1 MYSKKEWNHFIVQ
14 LKSMNKTENL
24 RMSKAKHK
32 PFQWI
37 DGETADRITS
47 LNLKDYRAYLKKELK
62 QWKKNPK
69 SDANPDGYWMHPE
82 DVGLNMQTIAAL
94 DLIISHFVVTE
105 DDVK

>member
-1 MYSKKEWNHFIVQ
+1 
-14 LKSMNKTENL
+14 
-24 RMSKAKHK
+24 MSKAKHK
-32 PFQWI
+32 PYQWI

-69 SDANPDGYWMHPE
+69 SDSNPDGDWMHPG
-82 DVGLNMQTIAAL
+82 DVGLNVQTIAAV
-94 DLIISHFVVTE
+94 DLIISHFVTTE